1 MSSIPPEMRRANR
14 RLLIGLIV
22 FATLLC
28 LAVLWWM
35 RVTVRAKGGIVD
47 PQFSHTSARTL
58 PAVPTLDA

>member
-22 FATLLC
+22 FAILLC
-28 LAVLWWM
+28 LVVLWWM

-47 PQFSHTSARTL
+47 PQFSHTSVWVL
-58 PAVPTLDA
+58 PAVPSLDA